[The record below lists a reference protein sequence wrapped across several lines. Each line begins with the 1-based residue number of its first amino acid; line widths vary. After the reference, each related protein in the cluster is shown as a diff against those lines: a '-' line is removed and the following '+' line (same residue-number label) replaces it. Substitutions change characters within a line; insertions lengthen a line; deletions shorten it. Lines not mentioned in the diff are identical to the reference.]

1 MAARPTWQGHLRLS
15 LVTCPVALY
24 TATASTGDVHFNL
37 LHKDTHNRIKMIT
50 TDPELGPVDR
60 KDLVKGFEV
69 SKGEYVIVTQEEI
82 DSVRL
87 ESTKTIDIERFVD
100 AGDIDR
106 MYWNDPYFLVPDGK
120 MAAEAFAVIREA
132 MASQGRI
139 ALGRA
144 VLHQRERLLAL
155 EPRDNG
161 MLAYSLRTFDEVR
174 KPQDYF
180 NAIPDVKA
188 DPQMIAI
195 AEKIIDQLEGPFEPE
210 MFRDRYEDALKALIE
225 EKAKGHKPVAVDEPA
240 DTNVVDLMEALRRSL
255 GQGGSGRAAP
265 ATKKAEPAKAKPE
278 KPTAAADKAKPAAP
292 PKAAARK
299 RA

>member
-1 MAARPTWQGHLRLS
+1 MAARPTWQGHLKLS

-24 TATASTGDVHFNL
+24 TATSASGDVHFNL

-100 AGDIDR
+100 AADIDR

-132 MASQGRI
+132 MAAQSRI
-139 ALGRA
+139 ALGRV

-155 EPRDNG
+155 EPRDEG
-161 MLAYSLRTFDEVR
+161 MLAYSLRTYDEVR

-180 NAIPDVKA
+180 NTIPDVKA
-188 DPQMIAI
+188 DPGMIAI

-210 MFRDRYEDALKALIE
+210 SFRDRYEDALKALIE
-225 EKAKGHKPVAVDEPA
+225 EKSKGHKPVAVDEPQ

-255 GQGGSGRAAP
+255 GQGGGGGERRKADPAP
-265 ATKKAEPAKAKPE
+265 APA
-278 KPTAAADKAKPAAP
+278 PAAR
-292 PKAAARK
+292 KAAAKSKAAATRRPTTRK
-299 RA
+299 SA